1 MKKEFLFLTLLIPS
15 ILFSHGGGLN
25 KDGCHN
31 DRKTGGYH
39 CHRTKS
45 PSIHDAPQLRTFKAS
60 EKSINLRWC
69 DSMEGIAEFRTKD
82 GTYVDCLT
90 ESHATETEFG
100 NKWKEAIGQSLHYAE
115 STKKKAGILLIQDK
129 NSQVDYL
136 SQLQRVIEEFQL
148 PITLYVIEK

>member
-1 MKKEFLFLTLLIPS
+1 MKNLTILITTFICLS
-15 ILFSHGGGLN
+15 IFSHGGGLN

-31 DRKTGGYH
+31 ERKTGGYH

-45 PSIHDAPQLRTFKAS
+45 PSIHDAPQPRTFKAS

-90 ESHATETEFG
+90 GSHAIETEFG

>member
-1 MKKEFLFLTLLIPS
+1 MRISIILTLLLSSPTW
-15 ILFSHGGGLN
+15 SHGGGLN

-39 CHRTKS
+39 CHRSQTNMPNFIQPEKS
-45 PSIHDAPQLRTFKAS
+45 SFS
-60 EKSINLRWC
+60 EKDIARIWC
-69 DSMEGIAEFRTKD
+69 EAREGQSEFRTKY

-90 ESHATETEFG
+90 EDYAIEVERDK
-100 NKWKEAIGQSLHYAE
+100 NWKEAIGQSLHYAE

-148 PITLYVIEK
+148 PITLYLIEN

>member
-1 MKKEFLFLTLLIPS
+1 MKISIILTLLLS
-15 ILFSHGGGLN
+15 SAAWSHGGGLN

-39 CHRTKS
+39 CHRSQTNIPNLVQPEK
-45 PSIHDAPQLRTFKAS
+45 PSFS
-60 EKSINLRWC
+60 EKDIARIWC
-69 DSMEGIAEFRTKD
+69 EAKEGQSEFRTRY

-90 ESHATETEFG
+90 KDYAIEVERDK
-100 NKWKEAIGQSLHYAE
+100 NWKEAIGQSLHYAE

-129 NSQVDYL
+129 NSQVDYS

-148 PITLYVIEK
+148 PITLYLIEN